1 MGRALEVN
9 RLLHYDYTAIGHVTN
24 DVLDD
29 GTRRP
34 GGALYGA
41 LQAARLGLRTL
52 LITRGAARELDA
64 LLAPY
69 RHELDVQVLD
79 APHTTT
85 LLTTGRGAER
95 TQRMLAWAGAIA
107 WRPALDTA
115 ILHLAP
121 VARESPERWRGSP
134 AFLGLTPQGLARDWS
149 GDGAEIVQVA
159 PDRAAEELARRC
171 RAVVL
176 SDSERASCAGLI
188 AAAGEA
194 GALVA
199 VTAGARPTVLLE
211 PGGRERE
218 LDVPALEDA
227 VDDIGAGDV
236 FAAAWFVALH
246 EGRPAMEAAAFATA
260 AAAVRMRGTG
270 AGAIGAR
277 AEIEARLRLGAPGR

>member
-1 MGRALEVN
+1 MN
-9 RLLHYDYTAIGHVTN
+9 RHLHYHYTAIGHVTI
-24 DVLDD
+24 DVLGD
-29 GTRRP
+29 GSRRP
-34 GGALYGA
+34 GGGAFYSA

-52 LITRGAARELDA
+52 LITRGGARELDE

-69 RHELDVQVLD
+69 RHELDVEVLD

-85 LLTTGRGAER
+85 LLTVGAGAER
-95 TQRMLAWAGAIA
+95 SQRMLAWAGPIVAE
-107 WRPALDTA
+107 RTLDTA

-121 VARESPERWRGSP
+121 VARESPESWRGSP
-134 AFLGLTPQGLARDWS
+134 AFVGLTPQGLARYWS
-149 GDGAEIVQVA
+149 GDGAHIVEAA
-159 PDRAAEELARRC
+159 PTRASEELARRC
-171 RAVVL
+171 QAIVL
-176 SDSERASCAGLI
+176 SDSERASCAALI

-199 VTAGARPTVLLE
+199 VTAGAHPTVLLE
-211 PGGRERE
+211 PGGRELE
-218 LDVPALEDA
+218 LDVPTLEDA

-246 EGRPAMEAAAFATA
+246 EGRPALEAAAFATA
-260 AAAVRMRGTG
+260 AAAVRMRGAG

>member
-1 MGRALEVN
+1 MN
-9 RLLHYDYTAIGHVTN
+9 RHLHHHYTAIGHVTI
-24 DVLDD
+24 DVLAD
-29 GTRRP
+29 GSRRP
-34 GGALYGA
+34 GGGALYSA

-52 LITRGAARELDA
+52 LITRGTARELDE

-69 RHELDVQVLD
+69 RHELDVQVHD

-85 LLTTGRGAER
+85 LLTAGHGAER
-95 TQRMLAWAGAIA
+95 TQRMLAWAGAIVA
-107 WRPALDTA
+107 EPALDTT

-121 VARESPERWRGSP
+121 VARETPERWRGSP

-149 GDGAEIVQVA
+149 GEGAEIVQVA
-159 PDRAAEELARRC
+159 PARAAEELARRC

-176 SDSERASCAGLI
+176 NESERASCAGLI
-188 AAAGEA
+188 AAAGEG

-199 VTAGARPTVLLE
+199 VTAGARPTVVLE
-211 PGGRERE
+211 PGGRELE

-246 EGRPAMEAAAFATA
+246 EGRPAVEATAFATA
-260 AAAVRMRGTG
+260 AAAVRLQGAG

-277 AEIEARLRLGAPGR
+277 AEIEARLRLVAPRR